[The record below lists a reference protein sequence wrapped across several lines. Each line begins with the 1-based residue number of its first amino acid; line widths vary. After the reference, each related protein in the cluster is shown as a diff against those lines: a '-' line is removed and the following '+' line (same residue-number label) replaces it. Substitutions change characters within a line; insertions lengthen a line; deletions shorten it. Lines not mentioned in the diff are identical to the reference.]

1 MLQKLRTRLAAS
13 EALPQLSLLAVII
26 GIVTGFVVLC
36 LHLVVDLA
44 QSLFL
49 THADD
54 FESLSPLF
62 RVLLPTAGGLLV
74 GLLIQ
79 AFKPEHRAVGVVHV
93 MERLVYH
100 QGYLPLRNA
109 VLQFFGA
116 AICLISGHSVGR
128 EGPVVHL
135 GGATGSL
142 MGQWLKLPNNSL
154 RNLIA
159 CGVSAAIAAS
169 FNTPLA
175 AVIFTMEVVMVEYS
189 VASFT
194 PVIISTVTATVIARY
209 FSDVDSTFRLS
220 SDMTLQ
226 QPIPELFYLVL
237 VGLVIGLAAVIFI
250 STLEYVTKNIAP
262 KFAIW
267 QRTTLAGLLTG
278 IVSLWVPQIMGTGYD
293 TINATLMG
301 ESVLSV
307 LVMIAI
313 AKLLITPICLGLGLP
328 GGLIGPML
336 LMGAMIGGAMGILVS
351 TYLPYAETEHML
363 YAMLGMGAMM
373 GAVLQAP
380 LAALTALL
388 EFTYNPS
395 LILPSMVIIIIAH
408 LVTGSSPWRKHSVF
422 IELMRARGLDYRTD
436 PVSQSLR
443 RIGVTHAMEQQFVIL
458 PRHTHEAEVITALQH
473 NPLWIITHHEQR
485 DYLLLRASDLA
496 HYLQSSD
503 SEEAIDLVSIPAQ
516 RQQVITIYPQ
526 ATLQEAQE
534 TLDKQQCEAL
544 CVVDLAAKY
553 SENHQ
558 DMNILG
564 VLTRHDIETHYRYSS
579 Y

>member
-26 GIVTGFVVLC
+26 GIITGCVVLC
-36 LHLVVDLA
+36 LHWLVA
-44 QSLFL
+44 WGQTQFL
-49 THADD
+49 TKADD
-54 FESLSPLF
+54 FESLPPLF
-62 RVLLPTAGGLLV
+62 RVLLPVIGGLVV

-79 AFKPEHRAVGVVHV
+79 SFRPENRAVGVVHV

-109 VLQFFGA
+109 ILQFFGA

-135 GGATGSL
+135 GGAAGSL
-142 MGQWLKLPNNSL
+142 LGQWLKLPNNSL

-175 AVIFTMEVVMVEYS
+175 AVIFTMEVVMLEYS

-194 PVIISTVTATVIARY
+194 PVIISTVIATMLTRHFTEI
-209 FSDVDSTFRLS
+209 DTTFQLS
-220 SDMTLQ
+220 SEMAFLQ
-226 QPIPELFYLVL
+226 PNTELFYLVL
-237 VGLVIGLAAVIFI
+237 VGIVIGLVATSFI
-250 STLEYVTKNIAP
+250 YILEFVTKHIAP
-262 KFAIW
+262 RFSIW

-293 TINATLMG
+293 TINETLTG
-301 ESVLSV
+301 DSVFSVL
-307 LVMIAI
+307 LIIAA
-313 AKLLITPICLGLGLP
+313 AKLFITPICLGLGLP
-328 GGLIGPML
+328 GGLIGPIL
-336 LMGAMIGGAMGILVS
+336 LIGAMVGGAMGMLVS
-351 TYLPYAETEHML
+351 NFLPHAPTEHML
-363 YAMLGMGAMM
+363 YAMLGMGAIM

-395 LILPSMVIIIIAH
+395 LILPSMVVIISANLI
-408 LVTGSSPWRKHSVF
+408 TGSSPWRKQSVF
-422 IELMRARGLDYRTD
+422 IELMRARGLDYQTD

-443 RIGVTHAMEQQFVIL
+443 RIGVIHAMEQNFVIL
-458 PRHTHEAEVITALQH
+458 PRDTHKAEIIEALCH
-473 NPLWIITHHEQR
+473 NPLWIVTHDQQGYYH
-485 DYLLLRASDLA
+485 LLRASDLA
-496 HYLQSSD
+496 HYLQSS
-503 SEEAIDLVSIPAQ
+503 EMTEVVDLISIPAQ
-516 RQQVITIYPQ
+516 RQQIIPIYSQ

-534 TLDKQQCEAL
+534 TLDKQDCEAL
-544 CVVDLAAKY
+544 YIIDVSSKY
-553 SENHQ
+553 TTDEKNTKIQ
-558 DMNILG
+558 GI
-564 VLTRHDIETHYRYSS
+564 LTRHDIETHYRYSS
-579 Y
+579 H

>member
-13 EALPQLSLLAVII
+13 EALPQLSFLAVII
-26 GIVTGFVVLC
+26 GILTGFVVLC
-36 LHLVVDLA
+36 LHLLVEWG
-44 QSLFL
+44 QKQFL
-49 THADD
+49 TTADD
-54 FESLSPLF
+54 FESLPPLF
-62 RVLLPTAGGLLV
+62 RVLLPVVGGLVV

-79 AFKPEHRAVGVVHV
+79 SFRPENRGVGVVHV

-116 AICLISGHSVGR
+116 AICLVSGHSVGR

-142 MGQWLKLPNNSL
+142 LGQTLKLPNNSL
-154 RNLIA
+154 RILIA
-159 CGVSAAIAAS
+159 CGVSAAISAS

-194 PVIISTVTATVIARY
+194 PVIISTVIATVITRHFTEIDA
-209 FSDVDSTFRLS
+209 TFRLS
-220 SDMTLQ
+220 SDMVFQ
-226 QPIPELFYLVL
+226 QPFPELAYLVL
-237 VGLVIGLAAVIFI
+237 VGIVIGLVATLFI
-250 STLEYVTKNIAP
+250 YILEMVTKNVAP
-262 KFAIW
+262 KFEIW

-293 TINATLMG
+293 TVNATLMG

-307 LVMIAI
+307 LLMIAI
-313 AKLLITPICLGLGLP
+313 AKLLITPVCLGLGLP
-328 GGLIGPML
+328 GGLIGPIL
-336 LMGAMIGGAMGILVS
+336 LIGAMVGGAMGMLIS
-351 TYLPYAETEHML
+351 EFMPHAKTEHML
-363 YAMLGMGAMM
+363 YAMFGMGAMM

-395 LILPSMVIIIIAH
+395 LILPSMVVIISAH
-408 LVTGSSPWRKHSVF
+408 LIVGSSPWRKHSVF

-436 PVSQSLR
+436 PISQSLR
-443 RIGVTHAMEQQFVIL
+443 RIGVTHAMEQQFVVL
-458 PRHTHEAEVITALQH
+458 PCDMQKTTAIEALQH
-473 NPLWIITHHEQR
+473 EPLWIVAHDQQQNCH
-485 DYLLLRASDLA
+485 LLPASDLA
-496 HYLQSSD
+496 RYLQSNET
-503 SEEAIDLVSIPAQ
+503 EESINLVSIPAQ
-516 RQQVITIYPQ
+516 RQQIIPIYPQ

-534 TLDKQQCEAL
+534 LLDKQGCEAL
-544 CVVDLAAKY
+544 YITDKDSKSSGDPSV
-553 SENHQ
+553 
-558 DMNILG
+558 NIQG
-564 VLTRHDIETHYRYSS
+564 ILTRHDIETHYRYSS